1 MKKLTAS
8 LLVLAMLLAFAAC
21 AADTSANTEPA
32 HTTIPGDTTAEPTT
46 AEPTAVQTTE
56 ETTAVETT
64 VAAADDATVCCVI
77 TVSINPEFALHLNK
91 SGLVLEL
98 RCLNEDAQNAI
109 GNANVVGMTG
119 ADAVADLLEQIY
131 QHDSSIFSTD
141 QPMVTIAVQA
151 QDGFQQIEQE
161 LFRIDSQVETFA
173 QTHQIPLGYQRKST
187 PVQNPGTTVV
197 SDTIDGNGNRVVVE
211 VDSNGTQWVFIS
223 SAETGAMIE
232 LIRTE
237 PNGTVTH
244 CYMSTNTTITTYPDG
259 STTQSQGVIGK
270 G

>member
-1 MKKLTAS
+1 MKNTIVCLLILAVLLT
-8 LLVLAMLLAFAAC
+8 FAAC
-21 AADTSANTEPA
+21 AADTPANTEPA
-32 HTTIPGDTTAEPTT
+32 QTTLPKDTTAAPTT
-46 AEPTAVQTTE
+46 AETTE
-56 ETTAVETT
+56 ETTTAETT
-64 VAAADDATVCCVI
+64 MAADDTTVCCVI
-77 TVSINPEFALHLNK
+77 TISINPEFALHLNK
-91 SGLVLEL
+91 NGLVLEL
-98 RCLNEDAQNAI
+98 QCLNEDAQNAI
-109 GNANVVGMTG
+109 GKANVLGMTG
-119 ADAVADLLEQIY
+119 ADAVATLLEQIY

-151 QDGFQQIEQE
+151 EEGHQQIEQE

-173 QTHQIPLGYQRKST
+173 QAHQIPLGYQRKST
-187 PVQNPGTTVV
+187 PVKDPGTTVV

-211 VDSNGTQWVFIS
+211 MDGNGTQWVFIS

-244 CYMSTNTTITTYPDG
+244 CYMATNTTVTTYPDG
-259 STTQSQGVIGK
+259 STTQTEGVIGK